1 MKVKTKEDHAMI
13 TCPKCNKKLS
23 DDAKFCND
31 CGEQILKTII
41 CPNCGKPTSTE
52 VLFCQNCGVYVGEK
66 SVEERPKLNSKKRK
80 ANKLPKKAVVFGMI
94 GVAAVAVIVLVAFL
108 FSGGS
113 KKSKNNYALYLKDEE
128 LFFTDFKKNSEE
140 WQLTSRLI
148 DTDDISESYLANEK
162 KQFSLFTDM
171 SEDGKYIFFP
181 DKMEDDYGFNLYYK
195 EVNKL
200 GSEAIK
206 VDSDITFYTV
216 NTAATLIT
224 YIKGDEDN
232 LYQYKIKDDTKEKI
246 ASDVAEFNVSDDG
259 KKIVY
264 RNYED
269 SIYRKNANKEKEKVA
284 SNVSSFTYLTED
296 FSTVYYVKDDSLYK
310 QVEGKEKE
318 KIAADVY
325 SVLWTYDSGEIYYL
339 KGESMT
345 GSLLD
350 YVTDDMKEEDDSIS
364 EPIYPDYPGSPHRPN
379 WWDFDTNEEYQIAYD
394 AYEAAY
400 EEWKTECEQMKKSYE
415 EACFAY
421 SEKTSRDELRNRLKE
436 ESINRQKLS
445 LCFHNGVEEAV
456 ITDNFKYYGYAVA
469 AETPVLSYEAY
480 SQSEIGKIKLSE
492 IESVYDV
499 ETMVE
504 KALTTSCERYIAVK
518 GVATLIEQE
527 KEAVN
532 FKINPSGTLVYYVD
546 NIPDNE
552 SYGEL
557 YRITISNGVVGKPE
571 VYDSDVYMGLCDFV
585 SGSALEYFKDYK
597 EGAGEYYINKNR
609 IDYDVR
615 FYNVHYDDGK
625 VFYISDFNSEKS
637 YGTLKFYDGE
647 KSVKIADDVHDFSVA
662 PDGRVL
668 YLYDYS
674 MKYYKGELHEW
685 YNKKTRKIDDDVISI
700 FSIYDDKYRGY
711 IFEW

>member
-1 MKVKTKEDHAMI
+1 MI
-13 TCPKCNKKLS
+13 TCPKCNKELS

-52 VLFCQNCGVYVGEK
+52 ILFCQNCGVYVGEK
-66 SVEERPKLNSKKRK
+66 SVEERPKPNSKKRK
-80 ANKLPKKAVVFGMI
+80 ANKLPKKAVAFGMI

-113 KKSKNNYALYLKDEE
+113 KESKNNYALYLKDEE
-128 LFFTDFKKNSEE
+128 LFFTDLKKNSEE

-195 EVNKL
+195 EVNKPE
-200 GSEAIK
+200 SEAIK
-206 VDSDITFYTV
+206 VDSDITSYTV

-246 ASDVAEFNVSDDG
+246 ASDVLAFNVSDDG

-264 RNYED
+264 INYDD
-269 SIYRKNANKEKEKVA
+269 SIYRKNANKEKEKIA
-284 SNVSSFTYLTED
+284 SNISSFTHLTED

-325 SVLWTYDSGEIYYL
+325 SVLRAYDSGEIYYL
-339 KGESMT
+339 KRESMT

-350 YVTDDMKEEDDSIS
+350 YVTDDMKEEDESIS
-364 EPIYPDYPGSPHRPN
+364 EPIYPDYPGSPHRPS

-394 AYEAAY
+394 AYETAY
-400 EEWKTECEQMKKSYE
+400 EEWKIECEQMKKSYE

-421 SEKTSRDELRNRLKE
+421 SKKTSRDELRNRLKE
-436 ESINRQKLS
+436 ESINRQKFS
-445 LCFHNGVEEAV
+445 LCFHNGVEEVV
-456 ITDNFKYYGYAVA
+456 ITDNFKYYNYAFA
-469 AETPVLSYEAY
+469 TETPVLSYEAY
-480 SQSEIGKIKLSE
+480 SQSEIEEIKLSE

-504 KALTTSCERYIAVK
+504 KALTTSRERYIAVK

-527 KEAVN
+527 KEAAN
-532 FKINPSGTLVYYVD
+532 FKINSSGTLVYYID
-546 NIPDNE
+546 NISDNE
-552 SYGEL
+552 IYGEL

-571 VYDSDVYMGLCDFV
+571 VYDSDVHVGLYDFV
-585 SGSALEYFKDYK
+585 SDSALEYFKDYK
-597 EGAGEYYINKNR
+597 EGVGEYYINKKR

-615 FYNVHYDDGK
+615 PYNVHYDDGK

-647 KSVKIADDVHDFSVA
+647 ESVKISDDVHDFSVA

-674 MKYYKGELHEW
+674 MKYYNGELHEW
-685 YNKKTRKIDDDVISI
+685 YNKKTRKIDDDVISV
-700 FSIYDDKYRGY
+700 FSIYDNKYRGY
-711 IFEW
+711 SFEL